1 MGFSKDA
8 FNSKVEELCEWMSRY
23 QFNTGVLR
31 WRDEIKESLEDW
43 YDWVSLDDGTTVRE
57 YTLVAPSRHYTIDV
71 VLDRETE
78 DKMWADFEAGVTR
91 IGNRAHVWASDEVSY
106 SLHKLDD
113 ITGMRPEE
121 YANAAQALQNV
132 GNGLFDK
139 TPNTLTYLTELGSDW
154 QGRAARNYRE
164 NFFKIVPPSIGN
176 HAWLTGALMNAIQSA
191 KAVTDIGQQSAMNLV
206 EKACDTVK
214 LALDAQ
220 ADENT
225 IDPQEVLIG
234 LNTVIGI
241 IGEIVPFVPTGVA
254 EAKAISDW
262 LASFQNKDLTRYLGL
277 AATNAA
283 KLDKQHLR
291 GPDPDALFASID
303 ESVEEILAGNWKG
316 WDHVESEHTYGAYQ
330 TLEARDGTMFPFVPD
345 IAEGDVPPGDF
356 HHETSTQYQ

>member
-1 MGFSKDA
+1 MGFSQDA
-8 FNSKVEELCEWMSRY
+8 FDSKVTELCEWMWRY
-23 QFNTGVLR
+23 AFNTGVLR
-31 WRDEIKESLEDW
+31 WRDEIKESLADW
-43 YDWVSLDDGTTVRE
+43 YDWISLDDGTTVRE
-57 YTLVAPSRHYTIDV
+57 YTLVAPSRHYTIPV

-91 IGNRAHVWASDEVSY
+91 IGDRAHVWVSDEVSY

-121 YANAAQALQNV
+121 YANAARALHTV
-132 GNGLFDK
+132 GSGLFDK
-139 TPNTLTYLTELGSDW
+139 TPNTLTFLSELGSDW

-176 HAWLTGALMNAIQSA
+176 HAWLIKALSDAIQAA
-191 KAVTDIGQQSAMNLV
+191 KAVTDIGQLSAMNLV
-206 EKACDTVK
+206 EKGCETVK

-234 LNTVIGI
+234 LNAVVGI
-241 IGEIVPFVPTGVA
+241 VNDIVPFIPPGVSETA
-254 EAKAISDW
+254 DAISKW
-262 LASFQNKDLTRYLGL
+262 LASHSASTDFLGL
-277 AATNAA
+277 AAA
-283 KLDKQHLR
+283 KAETLDKQHLR

-316 WDHVESEHTYGAYQ
+316 WDHVETEHTYRAYQ
-330 TLEARDGTMFPFVPD
+330 TLGAREATMFPFVPD

-356 HHETSTQYQ
+356 HHSSSDQYE